1 MRKTAAGKGHGMK
14 VLIAYASK
22 TGTAEECAG
31 MLQKELRG
39 ADVTVADLAREKPDV
54 RGFDAAVIGGS
65 VRYGKLRRDAA
76 DYLTAQQDAL
86 ATVPHGLFLCM
97 SSGHEFEEISEKVFP
112 AALRESAF
120 AVMNFGGRL
129 RLKRA
134 GLFERILR
142 HAARSRIAE
151 SEMELGEFTPTLPD
165 ILPENIARMASALRT
180 AYGERENRRN
190 LQ

>member
-1 MRKTAAGKGHGMK
+1 MKKTMAERGHGMK

-22 TGTAEECAG
+22 TGTAAECAE

-54 RGFDAAVIGGS
+54 RGFDAVVIGGS
-65 VRYGKLRRDAA
+65 IRYGKLRRDAA
-76 DYLTAQQDAL
+76 DYLTTQQDAL
-86 ATVPHGLFLCM
+86 AAVPHGLFLCL

-134 GLFERILR
+134 GLFERILL
-142 HAARSRIAE
+142 HAVRSRIAE

-165 ILPENIARMASALRT
+165 ILPENIARMAGAVRA
-180 AYGERENRRN
+180 AYGEHMNCQN
-190 LQ
+190 KQ

>member
-1 MRKTAAGKGHGMK
+1 MK

-22 TGTAEECAG
+22 TGTAEECAE

-129 RLKRA
+129 RLRRA
-134 GLFERILR
+134 GLFERILL

-190 LQ
+190 